1 MRVNVAVGNRDE
13 SLAPAERR
21 AEIAAV
27 DLALYSTR
35 FTGCRDRQFE
45 FARGTLL
52 AKIYSSGKLD
62 EAQLRGA
69 HRVLADFE
77 RAEGN
82 SGGVTMPWSDRDD
95 TPTTGKDSTRRAWT
109 NSAHDR
115 LSFLLDRE
123 LTSRERQ
130 LFIDLFVHDYFK
142 RWSGDRLPEMGFLLT
157 GYAGK
162 DQATS
167 AGVSRIQA
175 LLERIARFYGEV

>member
-1 MRVNVAVGNRDE
+1 MSIAIGNREDI
-13 SLAPAERR
+13 LPPAERK
-21 AEIAAV
+21 AEMSAV

-52 AKIYSSGKLD
+52 AKLHSVGKFD
-62 EAQLRGA
+62 EAQLRAA

-77 RAEGN
+77 RASGA
-82 SGGVTMPWSDRDD
+82 SGGVTMMWRDKID
-95 TPTTGKDSTRRAWT
+95 GSLAGSRSPRRAWT
-109 NSAHDR
+109 NTAHDR
-115 LSFLLDRE
+115 LMLLVDGE
-123 LTSRERQ
+123 LTARERQ
-130 LFIDLFVHDYFK
+130 LFIDVFVHDYFK

-175 LLERIARFYGEV
+175 LLDRVARFYSEH